1 MNIMVLVNK
10 DFEYAGY
17 QAGIFQQLLDKRIP
31 DLHVIAKDTG
41 TRASKFVPS
50 CVYKLGADKV
60 REFCISYLF
69 DAGKDVNT
77 SNSEEKH
84 DLLKE
89 LLKEEKPDL
98 IISVSTTETTP
109 IGLECDPKAD
119 TKNGCVFMGSQFF
132 AKDCRKY
139 DSTTKS
145 HLYLKEPWYRLD
157 FPPVFGGLYDF
168 IHDNQAAISEG
179 MLQVPNHP
187 AAQTTVYA
195 DEKYVSLGV
204 INVMNYDCYG
214 KADAATYEE
223 FNPSGHDKLLPIGLE
238 TTHAVV
244 RMAAEEIPDHDTVP
258 VLFVSPIVDRYE
270 CFNEDVGKSW
280 DEQNFISSYNSA
292 IAVSNMLQL
301 LMQNGKLS

>member
-17 QAGIFQQLLDKRIP
+17 QAGIFQQLLDKKIP

-41 TRASKFVPS
+41 TGPAKFVPS
-50 CVYKLGADKV
+50 CVYKLGADEV

-69 DAGKDVNT
+69 ETGRST
-77 SNSEEKH
+77 SNSEEK
-84 DLLKE
+84 LE
-89 LLKEEKPDL
+89 LLQELICDEKPDL

-109 IGLECDPKAD
+109 KGQECEPKAA
-119 TKNGCVFMGSQFF
+119 TKNGCVFMGSQFY

-139 DSTTKS
+139 DPSTKS
-145 HLYLKEPWYRLD
+145 HLYVKEPWFRLD
-157 FPPVFGGLYDF
+157 VPPVFDGLYGF
-168 IHDNQAAISEG
+168 IKAKQNAIAEG
-179 MLQVPNHP
+179 MLQVPNYP
-187 AAQTTVYA
+187 AEKTTVYA

-204 INVMNYDCYG
+204 INVMNYDRYG
-214 KADAATYEE
+214 DADKATYDE
-223 FNPSGHDKLLPIGLE
+223 FRSMATEDQQPIGLE

-244 RMAAEEIPDHDTVP
+244 RMAAEATPDPIP
-258 VLFVSPIVDRYE
+258 VLFVSPIVDRYK

-292 IAVSNMLQL
+292 IAVTNLLEL
-301 LMQNGKLS
+301 LMKNGKLS